1 MRDDWVERGVERHH
15 RRPPAVWQQVA
26 FDLSAYAGGS
36 VEVSYQLRDR
46 SGRSGGIGVFV
57 DDTRVTTTAGVL
69 DADGFEGPTSL
80 WTIQGAPVGS
90 PPNQGDFVIS
100 TVLVE
105 VAASVTTAD
114 SVLLGF
120 GIEQLAT
127 PAEQADV
134 LGRII
139 GYLLA

>member
-1 MRDDWVERGVERHH
+1 M
-15 RRPPAVWQQVA
+15 
-26 FDLSAYAGGS
+26 SI
-36 VEVSYQLRDR
+36 SYVTDP
-46 SGRSGGIGVFV
+46 GSGGIGVFV

-80 WTIQGAPVGS
+80 WTIRARPRAAVR
-90 PPNQGDFVIS
+90 NQGDFVIS

-105 VAASVTTAD
+105 VAASVTTED

-134 LGRII
+134 LGRIMP
-139 GYLLA
+139 YLLS

>member
-1 MRDDWVERGVERHH
+1 M
-15 RRPPAVWQQVA
+15 
-26 FDLSAYAGGS
+26 
-36 VEVSYQLRDR
+36 
-46 SGRSGGIGVFV
+46 FV
-57 DDTRVTTTAGVL
+57 DDTRVDDHRPAYSMPTVSRARP
-69 DADGFEGPTSL
+69 ACGPSRARL
-80 WTIQGAPVGS
+80 SAAV
-90 PPNQGDFVIS
+90 PNQGDFVIS

-134 LGRII
+134 LGRIVQH
-139 GYLLA
+139 LLD

>member
-1 MRDDWVERGVERHH
+1 
-15 RRPPAVWQQVA
+15 
-26 FDLSAYAGGS
+26 
-36 VEVSYQLRDR
+36 
-46 SGRSGGIGVFV
+46 
-57 DDTRVTTTAGVL
+57 VL

-80 WTIQGAPVGS
+80 WTIQGAPEGS
-90 PPNQGDFVIS
+90 APNQGDFVIS

-114 SVLLGF
+114 TVLLGF

-134 LGRII
+134 LGRIVQ
-139 GYLLA
+139 YLLA

>member
-1 MRDDWVERGVERHH
+1 M
-15 RRPPAVWQQVA
+15 
-26 FDLSAYAGGS
+26 
-36 VEVSYQLRDR
+36 
-46 SGRSGGIGVFV
+46 
-57 DDTRVTTTAGVL
+57 L

-80 WTIQGAPVGS
+80 WTIQGAPAGS
-90 PPNQGDFVIS
+90 GPNQGDFVIS

-139 GYLLA
+139 EYLLA